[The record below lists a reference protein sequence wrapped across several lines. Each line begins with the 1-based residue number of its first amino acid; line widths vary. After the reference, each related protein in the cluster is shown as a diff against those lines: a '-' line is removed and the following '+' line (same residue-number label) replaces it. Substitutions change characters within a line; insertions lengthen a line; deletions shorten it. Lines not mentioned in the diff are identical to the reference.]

1 MLCSTECTRVAEP
14 CSPFAISLCS
24 GLWLRLRLLVYCK
37 SSIYNLFLQF
47 VCLKKVLAILFSLD
61 MKNILKKIIFLKNFA
76 KFKAFLFYLCFIFWV
91 EPDPVPF
98 LNSRPRS
105 SKKRPALLC
114 FYLSTLYWIYSAKFK
129 ADFIISV
136 VSSVQALGYGDM
148 GMSMFQLYMVSFAL
162 VSYRR

>member
-91 EPDPVPF
+91 EPDLQCRFKIPGPAPV
-98 LNSRPRS
+98 
-105 SKKRPALLC
+105 KKAGFALL
-114 FYLSTLYWIYSAKFK
+114 LSIYTVLNIFC
-129 ADFIISV
+129 
-136 VSSVQALGYGDM
+136 
-148 GMSMFQLYMVSFAL
+148 
-162 VSYRR
+162 